1 MYFAGMDAFLAIINT
16 GSLKRAAEVLNLT
29 QATVSYRLK
38 MLEQEAGG
46 RLIER
51 GKGVRSIVLTPFGE
65 SFVGIAERWSSLM
78 LEMEELQSTGPQI
91 SLSIG
96 GSNSINTYILPP
108 LYRQLIQHQPRL
120 KLQFRTQHSD
130 ELYDAM
136 ERREIDVAFA
146 KFEKK
151 LPNILVEPFYVD
163 EMVLIRSASPDKSEM
178 PPVHPQYLPGEHEIF
193 MNWSPAFKEWHDSWW
208 DPICPLRIKV
218 DTAGLIN
225 TVMTSPESWSI
236 VPLSVAREFVKS
248 GRFVMQKLLATPPV
262 RTCYI
267 ITRTN
272 SSPVVNRGIEILN
285 RHLAMHFPMPE
296 IS

>member
-1 MYFAGMDAFLAIINT
+1 MYFAGMDAFLAIVNT
-16 GSLKRAAEVLNLT
+16 GNLKRAAEVLNLT

-51 GKGVRSIVLTPFGE
+51 GKGIRSIVLTPFGE
-65 SFVGIAERWSSLM
+65 SFVGMAERWSALM
-78 LEMEELQSTGPQI
+78 LDMEELQSTGPQI

-96 GSNSINTYILPP
+96 GSNSINTYILPS
-108 LYRQLIQHQPRL
+108 LYCRLIQHQPRL

-130 ELYDAM
+130 ELYDAL

-146 KFEKK
+146 KFERRM
-151 LPNILVEPFYVD
+151 PNITVKPFYID
-163 EMVLIRSASPDKSEM
+163 EMVLIRTASPDKSEM
-178 PPVHPQYLPGEHEIF
+178 PPVHPQDLLGEHEIF

-218 DTAGLIN
+218 DTAGLIH

-248 GRFVMQKLLATPPV
+248 GRFVMQKLLATPPG
-262 RTCYI
+262 RACYI
-267 ITRTN
+267 ITRKN
-272 SSPVVNRGIEILN
+272 SSVAVNRGLEILN
-285 RHLAMHFPMPE
+285 RYLAELF
-296 IS
+296 SKS